1 MKKVLVSLAMVFVAG
16 SAFAQ
21 MDAVKNATKAGNKGD
36 FATAESLIEQALN
49 NPETAN
55 LADTWFAA
63 GQIQQK
69 KSAKQLENQ
78 VMKRDFDEAAMQ
90 EAALQMTK
98 YFLKADELPD
108 AKGKMNSFQ
117 SKMASA
123 IKADKGN
130 LINGGVTAYRS
141 NDEAGFAKALDFFG
155 TYVDLA
161 NAPMFAKENLAVS
174 DTLIPTIAYYA
185 TLVANEAKNWSA
197 VEKYSAIAQADKENG
212 ATATQLLVESLKKQ
226 EKMDQMLSVLKEAI
240 NKYPTNQG
248 LFANMIDYYSSQEKY
263 DEALAF
269 ADQQIAKD
277 PNNYFFYYV
286 KGFVYSLTKD
296 YDNAIA
302 QYKTCIEKK
311 DDYAEAY
318 HDLGNL
324 YEIKAQ
330 EFSETATSN
339 PNDPKFQED
348 AKTLRGFY
356 EQARPYYEKARQL
369 APDNV
374 SLWKQGL
381 GRVYYNLQMEKEY
394 EEVMQAY

>member
-1 MKKVLVSLAMVFVAG
+1 MY
-16 SAFAQ
+16 
-21 MDAVKNATKAGNKGD
+21 D
-36 FATAESLIEQALN
+36 
-49 NPETAN
+49 
-55 LADTWFAA
+55 
-63 GQIQQK
+63 
-69 KSAKQLENQ
+69 
-78 VMKRDFDEAAMQ
+78 
-90 EAALQMTK
+90 AALQMTK
-98 YFLKADELPD
+98 YFLKADQLPD
-108 AKGKMNSFQ
+108 QKGKMNAFT
-117 SKMASA
+117 SKMVSA
-123 IKADKGN
+123 IMADRGN
-130 LINGGVTAYRS
+130 LVNGGVAAYRT
-141 NDEAGFAKALDFFG
+141 NEEAGFAKALDFFG

-161 NAPMFAKENLAVS
+161 NAPMFKNQAAVVN
-174 DTLIPTIAYYA
+174 DTLVPTIAYYA
-185 TLVANEAKNWSA
+185 TLVANESKNYAA
-197 VEKYSAIAQADKENG
+197 VEKYAAVAQNDKENG
-212 ATATQLLVESLKKQ
+212 ATAIQLLVEALKKQ
-226 EKMDQMLSVLKEAI
+226 EKNDQMLSVLKEAI

-296 YDNAIA
+296 YDKAIE
-302 QYKTCIEKK
+302 QYKNCISKK
-311 DDYAEAY
+311 EDYAEAY

-330 EFSETATSN
+330 EFSETASAN

-348 AKTLRGFY
+348 AKTLRSFY